1 MSRSAD
7 RAAKNEELFREVN
20 SNIARLEET
29 FGEKRTLELMCECE
43 RVVCH
48 HALEID
54 PAAYADARSN
64 PLRFF
69 VLPGHEDPK
78 IEQVMLRKP
87 TYLVV
92 EKVGEAAREILDEGS
107 GGRAE
112 E

>member
-20 SNIARLEET
+20 SNIARLEEQ
-29 FGEKRTLELMCECE
+29 FGHQGTLELICECE

-48 HALEID
+48 HGLEID
-54 PAAYADARSN
+54 SAAYADARSN

-69 VLPGHEDPK
+69 VLPGHEDPQ
-78 IEQVMLRKP
+78 IEQVVFRTP
-87 TYLVV
+87 SYLVV
-92 EKVGEAAREILDEGS
+92 EKIGEAAREILDESS

>member
-20 SNIARLEET
+20 SNIARLEEG
-29 FGEKRTLELMCECE
+29 FGHKGTLELFCECE
-43 RVVCH
+43 RMVCH
-48 HALEID
+48 HTLEID
-54 PAAYADARSN
+54 PAAYAEARSD

-69 VLPGHEDPK
+69 VVPGHEDPQ
-78 IEQVMLRKP
+78 IEQVVLRKP

-92 EKVGEAAREILDEGS
+92 EKLGEAAREILDEDS

-112 E
+112 

>member
-20 SNIARLEET
+20 SNIARLEEQ
-29 FGEKRTLELMCECE
+29 FGHTRTLELICECE

-48 HALEID
+48 DGLEID
-54 PAAYADARSN
+54 SAAYADARSN

-69 VLPGHEDPK
+69 VLPGHEDPQV
-78 IEQVMLRKP
+78 EQVVLRTP
-87 TYLVV
+87 SYLVV
-92 EKVGEAAREILDEGS
+92 EKVGEAAREILDEDS
-107 GGRAE
+107 GGRPE